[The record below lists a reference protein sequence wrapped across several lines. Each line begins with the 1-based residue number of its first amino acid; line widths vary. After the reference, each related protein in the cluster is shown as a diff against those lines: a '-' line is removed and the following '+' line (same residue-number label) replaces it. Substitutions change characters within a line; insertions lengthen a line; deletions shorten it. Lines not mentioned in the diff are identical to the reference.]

1 MSDFYIVSAELAGKI
16 REFLHGEADY
26 DARALL
32 REVVRAQADLEPYCA
47 DADAFSPREREPG
60 STNVCTADSD
70 RLPEM

>member
-1 MSDFYIVSAELAGKI
+1 MSDFHVISAELAGKI

-32 REVVRAQADLEPYCA
+32 REVVRAQADLRPMEH
-47 DADAFSPREREPG
+47 EPG
-60 STNVCTADSD
+60 STNVGAADSG

>member
-1 MSDFYIVSAELAGKI
+1 VSDFYIVSAELAGKI

-32 REVVRAQADLEPYCA
+32 REVVRAQADLM
-47 DADAFSPREREPG
+47 PREHEPG
-60 STNVCTADSD
+60 SPNVGAAGSG